1 MRIFSEFFVFILLIV
16 LIYIL
21 LVNIFGKKKN
31 FISTSKVKMLFKKID
46 KKYEA
51 FLKKNVENIF
61 LTSDN
66 YNNEIEKL
74 VDLSFTI
81 LKPEIKSIYTV
92 IKLSGQNKIK
102 IDYNSIFFENSIV
115 ISEALYNRDL
125 KINQLKAE
133 DEDNFYYSFKESI
146 TSDLIQRLYNEGF
159 DKVNQ
164 SIKNNLN

>member
-1 MRIFSEFFVFILLIV
+1 
-16 LIYIL
+16 
-21 LVNIFGKKKN
+21 
-31 FISTSKVKMLFKKID
+31 MLFKKID